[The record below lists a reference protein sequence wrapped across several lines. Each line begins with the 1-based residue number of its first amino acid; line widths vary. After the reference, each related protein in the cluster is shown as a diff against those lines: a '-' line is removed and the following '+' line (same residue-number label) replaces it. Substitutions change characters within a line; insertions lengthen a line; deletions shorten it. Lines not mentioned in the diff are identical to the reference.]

1 MLVFVH
7 INKTAGRT
15 MRYILR
21 SSYGPR
27 HCEVE
32 PWHAAFEDPPFSTE
46 DLRRV
51 RRIYP
56 QLDSIAGHRIA
67 GYVDLDETG
76 TEFRYFTFL
85 RDPLKT
91 TASRF
96 QYQVDYRKKQGL
108 EFEEWIQRDWTRNSQ
123 TKRIVGVADVGQ
135 ALRVIER
142 KEMFVGIVERFD
154 ESLVMLKE
162 LRANDLNISYR
173 RVNVSKRNTLAAQL
187 LSDDHTRQLL
197 TDANQQDLELY
208 GYVKE
213 ELYPRLQS
221 EYGDSLD
228 DVVTEFRRSRNE
240 EFNRLNAAL
249 FRLKQHGVY
258 KPLLDL
264 YRRPR
269 THRSV
274 QKLLARP

>member
-21 SSYGPR
+21 SSYGAR

-32 PWHAAFEDPPFSTE
+32 PWHAPFEDPPFSTE

-56 QLDSIAGHRIA
+56 KLESIAGHRVA
-67 GYVDLDETG
+67 GHVDLDEPE

-108 EFEEWIQRDWTRNSQ
+108 EFEEWIQRDWTRDGQ
-123 TKRIVGVADVGQ
+123 TKRIAGVDDVGE
-135 ALRVIER
+135 AIRVIER
-142 KEMFVGIVERFD
+142 KEIFVGVVERFD
-154 ESLVMLKE
+154 ESLVMLKA
-162 LRANDLNISYR
+162 LRASDLNISYR
-173 RVNVSKRNTLAAQL
+173 RVNVAKRNTLAARL
-187 LSDDHTRQLL
+187 LADEHTRQML
-197 TDANQQDLELY
+197 TDANQHDLELY
-208 GYVKE
+208 RYVTR
-213 ELYPRLQS
+213 ELYAGLQS

-228 DVVTEFRRSRNE
+228 GVVAEFQRSRGE
-240 EFNRLNAAL
+240 EFNRLNTAL
-249 FRLKQHGVY
+249 FRLRQHGVY
-258 KPLLDL
+258 KPLLNL

-269 THRSV
+269 TQRSV
-274 QKLLARP
+274 DKLLARP